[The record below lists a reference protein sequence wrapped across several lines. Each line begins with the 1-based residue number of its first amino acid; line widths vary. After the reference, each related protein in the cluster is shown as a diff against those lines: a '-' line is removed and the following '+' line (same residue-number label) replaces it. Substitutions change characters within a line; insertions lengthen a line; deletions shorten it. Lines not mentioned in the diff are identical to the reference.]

1 MSATSTTGRAAL
13 VAANG
18 RARRPAEP
26 PQGDLSH
33 AEAQRGGERR
43 DCCQCENVANTQSQ
57 YPIGTGNNGTGNT
70 STMATFSSLPKGWE
84 VMKLYGCFT
93 ESTAKNSSLSF
104 TRAMQF
110 NYGRIVDKNE
120 SFETDEVKDIY
131 AKYSLVK
138 KGDIVINGLNLNYD
152 VVSQRVAIVPKD
164 GIITSA
170 YIVLRPREGTYP
182 EFFCY
187 LFKALDSR
195 KIFHGMG
202 TGIRL
207 TLSFKELKNMPIPLP
222 PLPKQKA
229 IVAYL
234 DAETGR
240 IDKAIAAEEKM
251 IALLQ
256 ERREIVINEAVGG
269 GDLSHA
275 EAQRGR
281 ERRGWDVV
289 QLKRIVDT
297 PITDGP
303 HETPTFVD
311 GDGIPFVSAEA
322 SHDGR
327 IFLNECRGLILRKDH
342 ERFCQKVR
350 PRRNDIF
357 IVKSGS
363 TTGKV
368 VMVDFDEEFS
378 IWSPLALVR
387 VSRRANTRFVFYCLM
402 SQGFQQQVKDN
413 WSFGTQPNIGMSA
426 IARLVIPL
434 PPLPEQEAI
443 VERLDRETGKIDRA
457 IEVKRRQIELLR
469 ERRQIVIDE
478 VVTGKVKVA

>member
-1 MSATSTTGRAAL
+1 MSATSKTGRAAL
-13 VAANG
+13 VAAND

-57 YPIGTGNNGTGNT
+57 YPIGIGNNGTGNT

-170 YIVLRPREGTYP
+170 YIVLRPREGIYP

-222 PLPKQKA
+222 PLSEQKA

-251 IALLQ
+251 IALLR
-256 ERREIVINEAVGG
+256 ERREIVINEAVAPRKGWRAKRAKYIFTEVIRPVRPEDDVVTCFRDG
-269 GDLSHA
+269 QVTLRTNRRTEGFTNSLKEIGYHGVRKGDLVIHNMDAFAGSVGISDSDGKMSPVCTICIPCSEDVLSRFYA
-275 EAQRGR
+275 FYLRYLARIGFIKSLAKGIR
-281 ERRGWDVV
+281 ERSTDFRWSDFKE
-289 QLKRIVDT
+289 LYL
-297 PITDGP
+297 PI
-303 HETPTFVD
+303 F
-311 GDGIPFVSAEA
+311 
-322 SHDGR
+322 
-327 IFLNECRGLILRKDH
+327 
-342 ERFCQKVR
+342 
-350 PRRNDIF
+350 
-357 IVKSGS
+357 
-363 TTGKV
+363 
-368 VMVDFDEEFS
+368 
-378 IWSPLALVR
+378 
-387 VSRRANTRFVFYCLM
+387 
-402 SQGFQQQVKDN
+402 
-413 WSFGTQPNIGMSA
+413 
-426 IARLVIPL
+426 
-434 PPLPEQEAI
+434 PLPEQEAI

>member
-1 MSATSTTGRAAL
+1 M
-13 VAANG
+13 
-18 RARRPAEP
+18 
-26 PQGDLSH
+26 
-33 AEAQRGGERR
+33 
-43 DCCQCENVANTQSQ
+43 
-57 YPIGTGNNGTGNT
+57 
-70 STMATFSSLPKGWE
+70 
-84 VMKLYGCFT
+84 
-93 ESTAKNSSLSF
+93 
-104 TRAMQF
+104 
-110 NYGRIVDKNE
+110 
-120 SFETDEVKDIY
+120 
-131 AKYSLVK
+131 
-138 KGDIVINGLNLNYD
+138 
-152 VVSQRVAIVPKD
+152 AIVPKD

-170 YIVLRPREGTYP
+170 YIVLRPREGIYP

-222 PLPKQKA
+222 PLPEQKA

-281 ERRGWDVV
+281 VRRGWEA
-289 QLKRIVDT
+289 KRFKNLFSTCTGISFTKAELVEEGCPVLSYGQIHSKENPRVGVNRKLIRHIPAALTTEKSLAYKGDFLFADTSEDLEGCGNCICVDT
-297 PITDGP
+297 DEPIYAGSHVILARKH
-303 HETPTFVD
+303 HEQIGRFLAYE
-311 GDGIPFVSAEA
+311 FA
-322 SHDGR
+322 SVTWR
-327 IFLNECRGLILRKDH
+327 TQLRKLVNGV
-342 ERFCQKVR
+342 KVYS
-350 PRRNDIF
+350 
-357 IVKSGS
+357 V
-363 TTGKV
+363 TQ
-368 VMVDFDEEFS
+368 S
-378 IWSPLALVR
+378 ILNSVPVWLL
-387 VSRRANTRFVFYCLM
+387 
-402 SQGFQQQVKDN
+402 
-413 WSFGTQPNIGMSA
+413 
-426 IARLVIPL
+426 
-434 PPLPEQEAI
+434 PLPEQEAI

>member
-1 MSATSTTGRAAL
+1 M
-13 VAANG
+13 
-18 RARRPAEP
+18 
-26 PQGDLSH
+26 
-33 AEAQRGGERR
+33 R
-43 DCCQCENVANTQSQ
+43 DF
-57 YPIGTGNNGTGNT
+57 GNNE
-70 STMATFSSLPKGWE
+70 WE
-84 VMKLYGCFT
+84 EKKLYGCFN
-93 ESTAKNSSLSF
+93 ESTAKNSALSF

-120 SFETDEVKDIY
+120 SFETDEVKNIY

-170 YIVLRPREGTYP
+170 YIVLRPRPGIFS

-187 LFKALDSR
+187 LFKAMDSR

-222 PLPKQKA
+222 PLPEQKA

-269 GDLSHA
+269 VERRNGWKMVPVKRVCTMQAGKNLTSLEIQQTGEYPVYGA
-275 EAQRGR
+275 NGQRGWYGKYNCEGDFLLVGR
-281 ERRGWDVV
+281 QGALCGNV
-289 QLKRIVDT
+289 
-297 PITDGP
+297 
-303 HETPTFVD
+303 HHVD
-311 GDGIPFVSAEA
+311 GRFWATDHALITRTVEGVDISFAYYLFTAANFNQYASQTAAQPGLAAGQILNVKVPF
-322 SHDGR
+322 
-327 IFLNECRGLILRKDH
+327 
-342 ERFCQKVR
+342 
-350 PRRNDIF
+350 
-357 IVKSGS
+357 
-363 TTGKV
+363 
-368 VMVDFDEEFS
+368 
-378 IWSPLALVR
+378 
-387 VSRRANTRFVFYCLM
+387 
-402 SQGFQQQVKDN
+402 
-413 WSFGTQPNIGMSA
+413 
-426 IARLVIPL
+426 
-434 PPLPEQEAI
+434 PPLPEQEEI
-443 VERLDRETGKIDRA
+443 EKRLDAETGRIDRA

-478 VVTGKVKVA
+478 AVTGKVKVA

>member
-57 YPIGTGNNGTGNT
+57 YPIGIGNNGTGNT

-170 YIVLRPREGTYP
+170 YIVLRPREGIYP

-222 PLPKQKA
+222 PLPEQKA

-256 ERREIVINEAVGG
+256 ERREIVINEAVAPHDGWEVRRLGTIGEFSKGG
-269 GDLSHA
+269 GISRDDLQESGLPAILYGDIYTKCNHA
-275 EAQRGR
+275 VVEVKNHILDRTAKGAMSV
-281 ERRGWDVV
+281 EYGDILMTGSGETKEDIGKAVVFLGDSSFIGGDVICFR
-289 QLKRIVDT
+289 Q
-297 PITDGP
+297 
-303 HETPTFVD
+303 
-311 GDGIPFVSAEA
+311 
-322 SHDGR
+322 
-327 IFLNECRGLILRKDH
+327 KDH
-342 ERFCQKVR
+342 NSCYLSYALSSEAAKAFRYRESKGE
-350 PRRNDIF
+350 
-357 IVKSGS
+357 IVVHIYASSLKQL
-363 TTGKV
+363 
-368 VMVDFDEEFS
+368 
-378 IWSPLALVR
+378 P
-387 VSRRANTRFVFYCLM
+387 
-402 SQGFQQQVKDN
+402 
-413 WSFGTQPNIGMSA
+413 
-426 IARLVIPL
+426 IPL

-457 IEVKRRQIELLR
+457 IDVKRRQIELLR

>member
-1 MSATSTTGRAAL
+1 
-13 VAANG
+13 
-18 RARRPAEP
+18 
-26 PQGDLSH
+26 
-33 AEAQRGGERR
+33 
-43 DCCQCENVANTQSQ
+43 
-57 YPIGTGNNGTGNT
+57 
-70 STMATFSSLPKGWE
+70 MATFSSLPKGWE

-170 YIVLRPREGTYP
+170 YIVLRPREGIYP

-281 ERRGWDVV
+281 ERRGWNVKPWNGIFENLDY
-289 QLKRIVDT
+289 LRK
-297 PITDGP
+297 PITAD
-303 HETPTFVD
+303 
-311 GDGIPFVSAEA
+311 
-322 SHDGR
+322 
-327 IFLNECRGLILRKDH
+327 
-342 ERFCQKVR
+342 QR
-350 PRRNDIF
+350 PRANPQYDYYGASGVIDKIDYYNVDDTVLLIAEDGANLVLRNLPL
-357 IVKSGS
+357 VYK
-363 TTGKV
+363 TKGKV
-368 VMVDFDEEFS
+368 WINNHAHILKPRVDNYDF
-378 IWSPLALVR
+378 LAYLLE
-387 VSRRANTRFVFYCLM
+387 SYDYTQLITGSAQPKL
-402 SQGFQQQVKDN
+402 SQGQLA
-413 WSFGTQPNIGMSA
+413 TIRLA
-426 IARLVIPL
+426 I

>member
-1 MSATSTTGRAAL
+1 MSSTSTTGRAAL

-26 PQGDLSH
+26 PQGELSH
-33 AEAQRGGERR
+33 AEALRGGERR

-57 YPIGTGNNGTGNT
+57 YPIGIGNNGTGNT

-170 YIVLRPREGTYP
+170 YIVLRPREGTCP

-187 LFKALDSR
+187 LFKTLDSR

-222 PLPKQKA
+222 PLSEQKA

-269 GDLSHA
+269 ADLSHA
-275 EAQRGR
+275 
-281 ERRGWDVV
+281 
-289 QLKRIVDT
+289 
-297 PITDGP
+297 
-303 HETPTFVD
+303 
-311 GDGIPFVSAEA
+311 
-322 SHDGR
+322 
-327 IFLNECRGLILRKDH
+327 
-342 ERFCQKVR
+342 
-350 PRRNDIF
+350 
-357 IVKSGS
+357 
-363 TTGKV
+363 
-368 VMVDFDEEFS
+368 
-378 IWSPLALVR
+378 
-387 VSRRANTRFVFYCLM
+387 
-402 SQGFQQQVKDN
+402 
-413 WSFGTQPNIGMSA
+413 
-426 IARLVIPL
+426 
-434 PPLPEQEAI
+434 
-443 VERLDRETGKIDRA
+443 
-457 IEVKRRQIELLR
+457 
-469 ERRQIVIDE
+469 
-478 VVTGKVKVA
+478 

>member
-1 MSATSTTGRAAL
+1 
-13 VAANG
+13 
-18 RARRPAEP
+18 
-26 PQGDLSH
+26 
-33 AEAQRGGERR
+33 
-43 DCCQCENVANTQSQ
+43 
-57 YPIGTGNNGTGNT
+57 
-70 STMATFSSLPKGWE
+70 MATFSSLPKGWE

-164 GIITSA
+164 GIITSE
-170 YIVLRPREGTYP
+170 YIVLRRREGIYP

-222 PLPKQKA
+222 PLPEQKA

-256 ERREIVINEAVGG
+256 ERREIVINEAVGECCQCENVANAQSQYPIG
-269 GDLSHA
+269 TGNIGTGNTSTMATFACLPKGWGVKKVKQCAIIEHGSDPKTEGDIPVYGSGA
-275 EAQRGR
+275 ESFKTCGEFKEGPTVLLGR
-281 ERRGWDVV
+281 KGATLHIPHYVEGRFWN
-289 QLKRIVDT
+289 VDT
-297 PITDGP
+297 AFNVYAKPN
-303 HETPTFVD
+303 
-311 GDGIPFVSAEA
+311 
-322 SHDGR
+322 
-327 IFLNECRGLILRKDH
+327 LNLRY
-342 ERFCQKVR
+342 FYYCA
-350 PRRNDIF
+350 
-357 IVKSGS
+357 
-363 TTGKV
+363 TC
-368 VMVDFDEEFS
+368 FDYK
-378 IWSPLALVR
+378 R
-387 VSRRANTRFVFYCLM
+387 YM
-402 SQGFQQQVKDN
+402 SQTTLP
-413 WSFGTQPNIGMSA
+413 SMTQRDYANMPIH
-426 IARLVIPL
+426 L

-478 VVTGKVKVA
+478 AVTGKVKVA